1 MWNSP
6 IVWILMLLVLTDI
19 ALLFIYVIKKNKAA
33 LYACLAIFVI
43 LTVITMWITSE
54 GTQTLF

>member
-1 MWNSP
+1 MWNLP

-33 LYACLAIFVI
+33 LYGCLAVFVI
-43 LTVITMWITSE
+43 LIVITMWISSE
-54 GTQTLF
+54 GTQALF